1 MRDRRYNL
9 STAPRHCARPCADI
23 SMRSAIAGEHMSGS
37 DDSLR
42 YSGTGRA
49 SRCRQRWGHRLLT
62 ALAWSVLVTLLM
74 SAWIARGAAANDVLF
89 DAAGVDVADI
99 FDEAVDSYE
108 VAPFVTRFSSSTVI
122 GEDVGVDDSFSTV
135 EWFMPLLGNLENEML
150 FGDARGIF
158 RHDGTLGSN
167 LGLGYRIF
175 DPNYNRIFGVNV
187 YWDHL
192 ETKDSEFNQLGIGME
207 AIGPY
212 LELRSN
218 VYIPDVSDTEQPIAN
233 AFVGHQLLVNRNEIA
248 LTGVDAELG
257 ASLPR
262 LGELQARVFGGVY
275 HYRQTNVDST
285 TGWRVRGELNYSE
298 GLALQASVQD
308 DNLFGT
314 TWSIGGVIRYVTEL
328 LPPHPQGQKPMDYKF
343 FRSAQSGWSSPIT
356 YRLGDPVRRL
366 PNIAVTYG
374 EGTAA
379 TNGAGTE
386 LQFLHVVNGGAGSGT
401 FEDPYGSLSDALADA
416 DASTAIIY
424 TPYGGT
430 FNENI
435 TLVDGATVLSNG
447 PIQSVATQFGD
458 QFLPGSGANPSL
470 VGLPQIDGSVA
481 MANDTMLAGFEVTE
495 GIRAINVDGVTLV
508 SSSVANSSGP
518 AIRLAAVSG
527 ASISNS
533 AITSAAGHG
542 LQIIDS
548 SVDVATLSVAD
559 ADQDG
564 ISILNLGTDRM
575 ITLSDLTIDDVA
587 GRGIAVRAILAG
599 SLELTVAG
607 TNTISSTDTALDVKH
622 GPLAMGD
629 VILSLSNLT
638 LASTSGSGINLD
650 GSPPGGTLFVTEMAA
665 INITEAGA
673 GGFLTDRVTF
683 DAVAGTAAIE
693 QVVVDAITIGDVDD
707 TTLINGD
714 GFSLIDP
721 TGDLSVTTLTIG
733 NDSGT
738 GLLVD
743 TKGGGTTFNF
753 VLGADSEIVTTN
765 GTAIN
770 IDPLSVDMAF
780 KSVTS
785 INSPGSGIILDT
797 VDGEL
802 RIANTIISGAKGMP
816 VVIRN
821 TLAPLVV
828 DFGATKV
835 VTSRGLAKGEN
846 FDFSENNGSNVVVD
860 FASLLISPK

>member
-1 MRDRRYNL
+1 
-9 STAPRHCARPCADI
+9 
-23 SMRSAIAGEHMSGS
+23 MRSAIAGEHMSGS
-37 DDSLR
+37 DESLR
-42 YSGTGRA
+42 YSETGSA
-49 SRCRQRWGHRLLT
+49 SRDRRQTVYRRLT
-62 ALAWSVLVTLLM
+62 AGGWSCLAALFVVGVF
-74 SAWIARGAAANDVLF
+74 GAPAVANDVLF
-89 DAAGVDVADI
+89 DAAGVDVEDI

-108 VAPFVTRFSSSTVI
+108 VAPFVTRFSTSSVV
-122 GEDVGVDDSFSTV
+122 GEDVGVDDSFSTI

-175 DPNYNRIFGVNV
+175 DPTYNRIFGVNA

-192 ETKDSEFNQLGIGME
+192 QTKDSEFNQLGIGME

-248 LTGVDAELG
+248 LTGVDAEIG

-285 TGWRVRGELNYSE
+285 TGWRMRGELNYSE

-308 DNLFGT
+308 DSLFGT

-328 LPPHPQGQKPMDYKF
+328 LPPHPQGQKPMDDKF
-343 FRSAQSGWSSPIT
+343 FRSAQSGWSSPIN
-356 YRLGDPVRRL
+356 YRLGDPVHRL

-374 EGTAA
+374 EGTVA
-379 TNGAGTE
+379 TDGAGTE
-386 LQFLHVVNGGAGSGT
+386 LQFLHVVNGGAGTGT
-401 FEDPYGSLSDALADA
+401 FDDPYGSLSDALADA
-416 DASTAIIY
+416 DAGTAFIY

-430 FNENI
+430 FNEDI

-447 PIQSVATQFGD
+447 PVQSVTTQFGA
-458 QFLPGSGANPSL
+458 QVLPGSGANPSL
-470 VGLPQIDGSVA
+470 VGLPQIDGSVT
-481 MANDTMLAGFEVTE
+481 MANDTMLAGFDVTE

-508 SSSVANSSGP
+508 SNSVANPSGP

-533 AITSAAGHG
+533 AITSAAGDG
-542 LQIIDS
+542 LQIIDA
-548 SVDVATLSVAD
+548 SVDVATLSVAET
-559 ADQDG
+559 DQDG
-564 ISILNLGTDRM
+564 ISILNLGNDRM
-575 ITLSDLTIDDVA
+575 VTLSDLTLENIA
-587 GRGIAVRAILAG
+587 GRGIAAQASLAG
-599 SLELTVAG
+599 SLELTISG
-607 TNTISSTDTALDVKH
+607 TNTITSTDTALEVIH
-622 GPLAMGD
+622 SPLAMGD

-638 LASTSGSGINLD
+638 LASTSGAGINLD
-650 GSPPGGTLFVTEMAA
+650 GSPLGGTLFVTEMAA

-683 DAVAGTAAIE
+683 DAEAGTAAIE
-693 QVVVDAITIGDVDD
+693 QVVVDAITIGDVEE

-770 IDPLSVDMAF
+770 IDPLSVDMSF

-802 RIANTIISGAKGMP
+802 RIANTIVSGAKGMP

-835 VTSRGLAKGEN
+835 VTGHGLAKWDN
-846 FDFSENNGSNVVVD
+846 FDFSENNGSHVVVD